1 MSDGAQLDAL
11 LQALV
16 AANRPSSMSLPRPD
30 GLRNF
35 TELAQWLA
43 GPAAGVPGE
52 DLKLDGPAGQLAVRV
67 YRPAPP
73 AEAHAAVPD
82 PARGSPAPGPA
93 PSRGVPGSAQALPAT
108 MFFHGGGWVLGGL
121 DSHDVLCREL
131 ASQAG
136 VVLIAVDYRL
146 APEHPYPAGLD
157 DCVAATRWVSGHA
170 AELGVDAS
178 RLAVAGDS
186 AGASLAAAVAVASR
200 DAADF
205 TVALQVLAYPALD
218 PTMSTA
224 SYAANADDPFLSR
237 GEMEYYWSAYL
248 GDAESSSTAAAALA
262 QDLTGLP
269 PAYLLVAGRD
279 VLHDEGVAYAERM
292 RASGVPVRLRSQAE
306 MVHGFL
312 LCTGWLDTARASVT
326 ELASFLRAGLG
337 RAGSL

>member
-136 VVLIAVDYRL
+136 V
-146 APEHPYPAGLD
+146 
-157 DCVAATRWVSGHA
+157 
-170 AELGVDAS
+170 
-178 RLAVAGDS
+178 
-186 AGASLAAAVAVASR
+186 SR